1 MLKNLTR
8 AKVVQIWFAAIALIV
23 AAGIAWGAA
32 ITIGTGA
39 MLAALCLVPPVILL
53 VLWPAVE
60 PSTVAELLHDAET
73 RQ

>member
-1 MLKNLTR
+1 MLKTLTR
-8 AKVVQIWFAAIALIV
+8 ARVIQIWFATIALIV

-32 ITIGTGA
+32 MTIGTAA

-60 PSTVAELLHDAET
+60 PPTVAELLHDAET
-73 RQ
+73 RR